1 MCDKSFTSIPCRI
14 VVSCGISS
22 RFQLLSPS
30 QRLVAHALLTRPLL
44 RYHPKTISPFNL
56 HVLST
61 PPAFVLSQD
70 QTLSLKLFQRSLA
83 DVNKLI
89 RSFRPSVCPGS
100 SSQTLAF
107 LYSAVCY
114 FQGTVPVRRYRARN
128 CILTNSFKFVNTVFA
143 SV

>member
-1 MCDKSFTSIPCRI
+1 M
-14 VVSCGISS
+14 
-22 RFQLLSPS
+22 
-30 QRLVAHALLTRPLL
+30 
-44 RYHPKTISPFNL
+44 
-56 HVLST
+56 LST

-107 LYSAVCY
+107 CIVLICY
-114 FQGTVPVRRYRARN
+114 FQGTGPVRRYRARN
-128 CILTNSFKFVNTVFA
+128 CILTNSFKFVNTVIA
-143 SV
+143 SVRSFLTSHPCSAVQLRRWHGIASYQIPSRFVNMFFAVFPWQFRGSSSPLFLPS